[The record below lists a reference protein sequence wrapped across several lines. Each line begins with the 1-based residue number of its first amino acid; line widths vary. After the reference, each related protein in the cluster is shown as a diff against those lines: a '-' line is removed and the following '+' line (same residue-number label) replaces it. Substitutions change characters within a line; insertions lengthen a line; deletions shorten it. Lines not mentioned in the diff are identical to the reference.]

1 MKGNRKMKF
10 CIYEVREDERQM
22 LETLRQKY
30 DLELILT
37 SQPLNLET
45 ASLAAGCDG
54 VSTLGHSQL
63 NRDVLNKLAEIGI
76 HACSSRCIGIN
87 HIDMDAAR
95 ELKIRI
101 SNACYSPY
109 GVADYTVMLMLM
121 LIRRYKPAL
130 WRQQV
135 NDYSLGGLMGRELRG
150 MTVGI
155 IGTGRIGCAVMQNLS
170 GFGCKLLCSDVREN
184 PEAARLGEYV
194 TVDEIFSRCDMISL
208 HTPLLDSTRYL
219 VNERTLSLMKPD
231 GMLVNCARGELM
243 DIQAVTRAIEN
254 QKIGGVAMDVFEK
267 EDGIYHHDCRT
278 DILKNRDMAYLRQF
292 PNVIMTQH
300 MAFYTMEAVDSM
312 VTCGIESLVAF
323 VQGKEYFCEIV

>member
-1 MKGNRKMKF
+1 MKF
-10 CIYEVREDERQM
+10 CVYEVREDERQM

-30 DLELILT
+30 DLELVIT
-37 SQPLNLET
+37 EQDLNEET
-45 ASLAAGCDG
+45 LQLAEGCDG
-54 VSTLGHSQL
+54 VSTLGHSQMTRNL
-63 NRDVLNKLAEIGI
+63 LEKLAEMGI
-76 HACSSRCIGIN
+76 HSYSCRCIGVN
-87 HIDMDAAR
+87 HIDLQAAH
-95 ELKIRI
+95 ELKIRV
-101 SNACYSPY
+101 SNANYSPY

-135 NDYSLGGLMGRELRG
+135 NDYSLGGLMGREMRG

-170 GFGCKLLCSDVREN
+170 GFGCKLLCSSHRER

-194 TVDEIFSRCDMISL
+194 SMDEIFARCDMISL
-208 HTPLLDSTRYL
+208 HTPLLDSTRHL

-231 GMLVNCARGELM
+231 GMIVNCARGELM

-254 QKIGGVAMDVFEK
+254 RKIGGVAMDVFEK
-267 EDGIYHHDCRT
+267 ENGIYHHDCRT

-300 MAFYTMEAVDSM
+300 MAFYTAEAVDSM
-312 VTCGIESLVAF
+312 VICGIESLVAF
-323 VQGKEYFCEIV
+323 AQGKQYPCEII